1 MEIVMVVP
9 GKLLAI
15 AGGLGPLQ
23 SIAATGSMKI
33 MLSMASGDTK
43 LEVTYSL
50 SGYLHTDMFSAAEFV
65 QFGTTPHASED
76 WRDLGRR
83 PSQGRQRR

>member
-43 LEVTYSL
+43 
-50 SGYLHTDMFSAAEFV
+50 A
-65 QFGTTPHASED
+65 
-76 WRDLGRR
+76 
-83 PSQGRQRR
+83 

>member
-15 AGGLGPLQ
+15 AGPLQ

-65 QFGTTPHASED
+65 
-76 WRDLGRR
+76 
-83 PSQGRQRR
+83 